1 MGRESKLSHF
11 SSSWTKFSCFFFFCV
26 SANAAASRPELSVFP
41 RAFRARGCGGE
52 RVTLLFGRARLNIIT
67 QAREKA
73 KIVIAERAK
82 LNALVK
88 KDEPQPETEPEAPPP
103 PPSDSLPVKAPP
115 EPEPLS
121 ESEDEEPRPK
131 YRYVH
136 GVGYIKIK

>member
-1 MGRESKLSHF
+1 MSRGRK
-11 SSSWTKFSCFFFFCV
+11 
-26 SANAAASRPELSVFP
+26 
-41 RAFRARGCGGE
+41 E
-52 RVTLLFGRARLNIIT
+52 RTPAQLAVLA

-82 LNALVK
+82 LNALTN

-103 PPSDSLPVKAPP
+103 PPSESLPVKAPP

>member
-1 MGRESKLSHF
+1 MSQGRK
-11 SSSWTKFSCFFFFCV
+11 
-26 SANAAASRPELSVFP
+26 
-41 RAFRARGCGGE
+41 E
-52 RVTLLFGRARLNIIT
+52 RTPAQLAVLA

-82 LNALVK
+82 LNALAK
-88 KDEPQPETEPEAPPP
+88 KAEPVSDPPELVLE
-103 PPSDSLPVKAPP
+103 DPP
-115 EPEPLS
+115 EPEDEPVSVSEDPLPPPEPAS

>member
-1 MGRESKLSHF
+1 MSRGRK
-11 SSSWTKFSCFFFFCV
+11 
-26 SANAAASRPELSVFP
+26 
-41 RAFRARGCGGE
+41 E
-52 RVTLLFGRARLNIIT
+52 RTPAQLAVLA

-82 LNALVK
+82 LNALAK
-88 KDEPQPETEPEAPPP
+88 KAEPVSDEDPPEDEPVSVSEE
-103 PPSDSLPVKAPP
+103 APP
-115 EPEPLS
+115 EPTS

>member
-1 MGRESKLSHF
+1 MSRGRK
-11 SSSWTKFSCFFFFCV
+11 
-26 SANAAASRPELSVFP
+26 
-41 RAFRARGCGGE
+41 E
-52 RVTLLFGRARLNIIT
+52 RTPAQLAVLA

-82 LNALVK
+82 LNALAK
-88 KDEPQPETEPEAPPP
+88 NDEPEPVLEDPSEPQPEAPPP
-103 PPSDSLPVKAPP
+103 PPSESLPVKAPP
-115 EPEPLS
+115 EPEPLSS

>member
-1 MGRESKLSHF
+1 MSRGRK
-11 SSSWTKFSCFFFFCV
+11 
-26 SANAAASRPELSVFP
+26 
-41 RAFRARGCGGE
+41 E
-52 RVTLLFGRARLNIIT
+52 RTPAQLAVLA

-82 LNALVK
+82 LHAQPK
-88 KDEPQPETEPEAPPP
+88 KDEAPPE
-103 PPSDSLPVKAPP
+103 PVLEDPP
-115 EPEPLS
+115 EPEPEPVPVSEEAPPEPAS

>member
-1 MGRESKLSHF
+1 MSRGRK
-11 SSSWTKFSCFFFFCV
+11 
-26 SANAAASRPELSVFP
+26 
-41 RAFRARGCGGE
+41 E
-52 RVTLLFGRARLNIIT
+52 RTPAQLAVLA

-82 LNALVK
+82 LNALAK
-88 KDEPQPETEPEAPPP
+88 KDEPEPVLEDPSEPQPEAPPP
-103 PPSDSLPVKAPP
+103 PPSESLPVKAPP